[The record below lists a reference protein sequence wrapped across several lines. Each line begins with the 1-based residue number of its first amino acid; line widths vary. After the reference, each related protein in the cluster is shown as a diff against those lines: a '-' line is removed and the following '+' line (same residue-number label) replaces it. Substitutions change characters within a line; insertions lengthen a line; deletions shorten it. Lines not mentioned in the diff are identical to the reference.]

1 MILIFLERTDMTTV
15 SIDKAILEDLIDFK
29 IRHLNRR
36 IQKILS
42 KWKYQSSDTFLN
54 DAINGIIKEAEMDAI
69 GLRQL
74 IKQRDDLQKLKWDCR
89 GFQKCL
95 LMLN

>member
-1 MILIFLERTDMTTV
+1 MTTV
-15 SIDKAILEDLIDFK
+15 SIDKEILEDLIDFK

-42 KWKYQSSDTFLN
+42 NWKYQSRDAFLN
-54 DAINGIIKEAEMDAI
+54 DAKTGIIKETEMDAI

-74 IKQRDDLQKLKWDCR
+74 IKQRDTFK
-89 GFQKCL
+89 
-95 LMLN
+95 N